1 MLSKLSAFVRANR
14 MIEPGD
20 TVICALS
27 GGADSVALTFAM
39 KLLSEIWDFR
49 VAAAHFN
56 HHLRGEE
63 SQRDEDFVK
72 QFCRDFEIPL
82 YCGGGEITA
91 GEKGLEAAA
100 RDARYAFL
108 KSLPGKIAT
117 AHTADDN
124 AETLLMHLVRGTG
137 LRGLGGITPVMGKLI
152 RPMLTVT
159 RRDVEAFLEEY
170 SLQHIEDSSN
180 GSDDFLRNRLRHEVM
195 PVLCRENPR
204 FSENLTAMAQN
215 LRQEESFL
223 SDCLEENLPPVSRL
237 RQLHPALRRRYVER
251 FLKQSGVKEPEQTH
265 ISQTEALLFA
275 ENPSA
280 RVNLP
285 GGVTVCREY
294 DTLVRRESRPALASA
309 VLTCPGVWSNG
320 EYTIEAFFATES
332 RLTTELF
339 TVNPQGTMV
348 VRSRQPGDRMR
359 LSGGSKELKKIMI
372 DRKIPEARRNSIP
385 VIADAEGVLGVAGIG
400 ANLSRTGDAV
410 CLKITHTNQEA
421 QK

>member
-1 MLSKLSAFVRANR
+1 MLSKLTAYVRANH
-14 MIEPGD
+14 MIAPGD

-39 KLLSEIWDFR
+39 KLLAEVWDFR

-63 SQRDEDFVK
+63 SQRDADFVK
-72 QFCRDFEIPL
+72 KFCKDFEIPL
-82 YCGGGEITA
+82 YLGEGEVTA
-91 GEKGLEAAA
+91 GAKGLEAAA

-124 AETLLMHLVRGTG
+124 AETLIMHLVRGTG

-170 SLQHIEDSSN
+170 SLPHMEDSSN
-180 GSDDFLRNRLRHEVM
+180 ASSDFLRNRIRHEVM
-195 PVLCRENPR
+195 PVLRRENPR

-215 LRQEESFL
+215 LRLDEACLSES
-223 SDCLEENLPPVSRL
+223 LEENLPPVSRL

-251 FLKQSGVKEPEQTH
+251 FLRQSGVKEPEQIH
-265 ISQTEALLFA
+265 IAQTEALLYA

-280 RVNLP
+280 KIHLP
-285 GGVTVCREY
+285 GGVAVGREY
-294 DTLVRRESRPALASA
+294 DRLVRLSETETIETA
-309 VLTCPGVWSNG
+309 VLTCPGIWQNK
-320 EYTIEAFFATES
+320 EYTIEAAPAAEAV
-332 RLTTELF
+332 LTADCF

-348 VRSRQPGDRMR
+348 VRSRQPGDRIR
-359 LSGGSKELKKIMI
+359 LSGGSKDLKKIMI
-372 DRKIPEARRNSIP
+372 DRKIPAAYRSSIP
-385 VIADAEGVLGVAGIG
+385 VIADAGGVLGAAGIG
-400 ANLSRTGDAV
+400 ANLSRTGSAV
-410 CLKITHTNQEA
+410 CLKITHN
-421 QK
+421 K

>member
-1 MLSKLSAFVRANR
+1 MLNKLSAFIRANR

-27 GGADSVALTFAM
+27 GGADSVALTFAI
-39 KLLSEIWDFR
+39 KLLSEVWGFR
-49 VAAAHFN
+49 IAAAHFN

-72 QFCRDFEIPL
+72 QFCKDFEIPL
-82 YCGGGEITA
+82 YLDGTFVRA

-159 RRDVEAFLEEY
+159 RRDVEEFLEAY
-170 SLQHIEDSSN
+170 SLPHIEDSSN
-180 GSDDFLRNRLRHEVM
+180 ASDDFLRNRIRHEVM
-195 PVLCRENPR
+195 PILRRENPR

-215 LRQEESFL
+215 LRQEECFL
-223 SDCLEENLPPVSRL
+223 NSCLEENLPSVSQL

-251 FLKQSGVKEPEQTH
+251 FLKQAGVKEPEQAH
-265 ISQTEALLFA
+265 IAQTEALLFA

-294 DTLVRRESRPALASA
+294 DRLVRRQEQLSIPSS

-320 EYTIEAFFATES
+320 EYTIEASFATEAQ
-332 RLTTELF
+332 LTTDMF
-339 TVNPQGTMV
+339 SVNPQGTMV
-348 VRSRQPGDRMR
+348 VRCRQPGDRLR

-372 DRKIPEARRNSIP
+372 DRKIPEAHRNSIP
-385 VIADAEGVLGVAGIG
+385 VIADDAGILGVAGIG

-410 CLKITHTNQEA
+410 CLKITHN
-421 QK
+421 K

>member
-1 MLSKLSAFVRANR
+1 MLNKLSAFIQANR

-72 QFCRDFEIPL
+72 QFCKDFEIPL
-82 YCGGGEITA
+82 YLDGGFVRA

-100 RDARYAFL
+100 RDARYTFL
-108 KSLPGKIAT
+108 MSLPGKIAT

-159 RRDVEAFLEEY
+159 RRDVEEFLETY
-170 SLQHIEDSSN
+170 SLPHIEDSSN
-180 GSDDFLRNRLRHEVM
+180 ASDDFLRNRIRHEVM
-195 PVLCRENPR
+195 PILLRENPR
-204 FSENLTAMAQN
+204 FSENMTAMAQN

-223 SDCLEENLPPVSRL
+223 SNCLEENLPSVSQL

-251 FLKQSGVKEPEQTH
+251 FLKQTGVREPEQAH
-265 ISQTEALLFA
+265 IAQTEALLFA

-280 RVNLP
+280 KVNLP

-294 DTLVRRESRPALASA
+294 DRLVRRKEQLSIPSS

-320 EYTIEAFFATES
+320 EYTIEASFATEAQ
-332 RLTTELF
+332 LTTEAF

-348 VRSRQPGDRMR
+348 VRCRQPGDRLR

-372 DRKIPEARRNSIP
+372 DRKIPEAHRNSIP
-385 VIADAEGVLGVAGIG
+385 VIADDAGILGVAGIG

-410 CLKITHTNQEA
+410 CLKITHN
-421 QK
+421 K

>member
-1 MLSKLSAFVRANR
+1 MLSKLSAFVRANQ
-14 MIEPGD
+14 MIESGD
-20 TVICALS
+20 EIICALS

-39 KLLSEIWDFR
+39 KLLSEVWDFR

-63 SQRDEDFVK
+63 SQRDEEFVK
-72 QFCRDFEIPL
+72 QFCRNFEIPL
-82 YCGGGEITA
+82 YLGGTYVCS

-159 RRDVEAFLEEY
+159 RQDVEAFLEEY
-170 SLQHIEDSSN
+170 SLPHIEDSSN
-180 GSDDFLRNRLRHEVM
+180 ASDDFLRNRLRHEVM
-195 PVLCRENPR
+195 PVLRRENPR

-215 LRQEESFL
+215 LRREEDFL
-223 SDCLEENLPPVSRL
+223 SGCLEESLPPVSRL

-275 ENPSA
+275 DNPSA

-285 GGVTVCREY
+285 GGITVCREY
-294 DTLVRRESRPALASA
+294 DTIVRREKKDPIAAA
-309 VLTCPGVWSNG
+309 VLACPGIWRN
-320 EYTIEAFFATES
+320 EAYTVEAFFAEEPQ
-332 RLTTELF
+332 LTADCF
-339 TVNPQGTMV
+339 TVNPKGTMV
-348 VRSRQPGDRMR
+348 VRSRQPGDRLR
-359 LSGGSKELKKIMI
+359 LSGGSKDLKKIMI
-372 DRKIPEARRNSIP
+372 DRKIPEARRSSIP
-385 VIADAEGVLGVAGIG
+385 VIADADGVLGVAGIG
-400 ANLSRTGDAV
+400 ANLSRTGDLV
-410 CLKITHTNQEA
+410 CLKITHNI
-421 QK
+421 

>member
-1 MLSKLSAFVRANR
+1 MLNKLSAFIRANR

-27 GGADSVALTFAM
+27 GGADSVALTFAI
-39 KLLSEIWDFR
+39 KLLSEVWGFR
-49 VAAAHFN
+49 IAAAHFN
-56 HHLRGEE
+56 HHLRGAE

-72 QFCRDFEIPL
+72 QFCKDFEIPL
-82 YCGGGEITA
+82 YLDGTFVRA

-159 RRDVEAFLEEY
+159 RRDVEEFLEAY
-170 SLQHIEDSSN
+170 SLPHIEDSSN
-180 GSDDFLRNRLRHEVM
+180 ASDDFLRNRIRHEVM
-195 PVLCRENPR
+195 PILRRENPR

-215 LRQEESFL
+215 LRQEECFL
-223 SDCLEENLPPVSRL
+223 NSCLEENLPSVSQL

-251 FLKQSGVKEPEQTH
+251 FLKQAGVKEPEQAH
-265 ISQTEALLFA
+265 IAQTEALLFA

-294 DTLVRRESRPALASA
+294 DRLVRRKEQLSIPSS

-320 EYTIEAFFATES
+320 EYTIEASFATEAQ
-332 RLTTELF
+332 LTTDMF
-339 TVNPQGTMV
+339 SVNPQGTMV
-348 VRSRQPGDRMR
+348 VRCRQPGDRLR

-372 DRKIPEARRNSIP
+372 DRKIPEAHRNSIP
-385 VIADAEGVLGVAGIG
+385 VIADDAGILGVAGIG

-410 CLKITHTNQEA
+410 CLKITHN
-421 QK
+421 K

>member
-1 MLSKLSAFVRANR
+1 MLNKLSAFIRANR

-27 GGADSVALTFAM
+27 GGADSVALTFAI
-39 KLLSEIWDFR
+39 KLLSEVWGFR
-49 VAAAHFN
+49 IAAAHFN

-72 QFCRDFEIPL
+72 QFCKDFEIPL
-82 YCGGGEITA
+82 YLDGTFVRA

-100 RDARYAFL
+100 RDARYTFL
-108 KSLPGKIAT
+108 MSLPGKIAT

-159 RRDVEAFLEEY
+159 RRDVEEFLEAY
-170 SLQHIEDSSN
+170 SLPHIEDSSN
-180 GSDDFLRNRLRHEVM
+180 ASDDFLRNRIRHEVM
-195 PVLCRENPR
+195 PILRRENPR

-215 LRQEESFL
+215 LRQEECFL
-223 SDCLEENLPPVSRL
+223 NSCLEENLPSVSQL

-251 FLKQSGVKEPEQTH
+251 FLKQAGVKEPEQAH
-265 ISQTEALLFA
+265 IAQTEALLFA

-294 DTLVRRESRPALASA
+294 DRLVRRQEQLSIPSS

-320 EYTIEAFFATES
+320 EYTIEASFATEAQ
-332 RLTTELF
+332 LTTEMF
-339 TVNPQGTMV
+339 SVNPQGTMV
-348 VRSRQPGDRMR
+348 VRCRQPGDRLR

-372 DRKIPEARRNSIP
+372 DRKIPEAHRNSIP
-385 VIADAEGVLGVAGIG
+385 VIADDAGILGVAGIG

-410 CLKITHTNQEA
+410 CLKITHN
-421 QK
+421 K

>member
-1 MLSKLSAFVRANR
+1 MLNKLSAFIRANR

-56 HHLRGEE
+56 HHLRGAE

-72 QFCRDFEIPL
+72 QFCKDFEIPL
-82 YCGGGEITA
+82 YLDGTFVRA

-159 RRDVEAFLEEY
+159 RRDVEEFLETY
-170 SLQHIEDSSN
+170 SLPHIEDSSN
-180 GSDDFLRNRLRHEVM
+180 ASDDFLRNRIRHEVM
-195 PVLCRENPR
+195 PILLRENPR

-215 LRQEESFL
+215 LRQEERFL
-223 SDCLEENLPPVSRL
+223 SSCLEENLPSVSQL

-251 FLKQSGVKEPEQTH
+251 FLKQAGVKEPEQAH
-265 ISQTEALLFA
+265 IAQTEALLFA

-294 DTLVRRESRPALASA
+294 DRLVRRKEQLSIPSS
-309 VLTCPGVWSNG
+309 VLPCPGVWSNG
-320 EYTIEAFFATES
+320 EYTIEASFATEAQ
-332 RLTTELF
+332 LTTETF
-339 TVNPQGTMV
+339 SVNPQGTMV
-348 VRSRQPGDRMR
+348 VRCRQPGDRLR

-372 DRKIPEARRNSIP
+372 DRKIPESRRNSIP
-385 VIADAEGVLGVAGIG
+385 VIADDAGILGVAGIG

-410 CLKITHTNQEA
+410 CLKITHN
-421 QK
+421 K